1 MERNT
6 PEAGAAAWAKPVQVG
21 GRQLTIEKVVDV
33 AAGRCA
39 VALNRDPAFVER
51 IERGAAFL
59 GQALAENATVY
70 GVNTGYGDSC
80 GVEIPAHLVQELPV
94 HLVRYHG
101 CGSGALFDRR
111 ANLAVLT
118 GRRTSR
124 ARGLPGA
131 RLGPPQG

>member
-21 GRQLTIEKVVDV
+21 GRQLTIENVVDV

-70 GVNTGYGDSC
+70 GVNTGYRDSC
-80 GVEIPAHLVQELPV
+80 GVGNPAHPGQELPV
-94 HLVRYHG
+94 PLVRSHVRR
-101 CGSGALFDRR
+101 SAPLF
-111 ANLAVLT
+111 
-118 GRRTSR
+118 
-124 ARGLPGA
+124 
-131 RLGPPQG
+131 PP